1 MIKDY
6 WPAENHDPEDEIYQ
20 KILYDIKD
28 TDEKEIFIKSTL
40 TPIASE
46 RVKVGGFDEHTK
58 DTILRGEA
66 PAGICELELSNEKYR
81 SKKKPKKSRTVSWK
95 DSQIEVR
102 EAVRKMDANR
112 LDELI
117 YRRHYRIVYKEYA
130 TPFYKLRT
138 IGEMLLVLEHSIKGK
153 LGMLIS

>member
-1 MIKDY
+1 MNY
-6 WPAENHDPEDEIYQ
+6 R
-20 KILYDIKD
+20 
-28 TDEKEIFIKSTL
+28 TKS
-40 TPIASE
+40 IDQ
-46 RVKVGGFDEHTK
+46 R
-58 DTILRGEA
+58 
-66 PAGICELELSNEKYR
+66 
-81 SKKKPKKSRTVSWK
+81 KKLKKSRTVSWK

-153 LGMLIS
+153 LGMLIL